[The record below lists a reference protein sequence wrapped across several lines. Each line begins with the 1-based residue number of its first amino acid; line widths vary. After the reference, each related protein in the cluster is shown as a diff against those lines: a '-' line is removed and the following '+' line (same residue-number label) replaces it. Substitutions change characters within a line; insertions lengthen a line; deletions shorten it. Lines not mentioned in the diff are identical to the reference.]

1 MSQQTMSHQHQAAGG
16 SGGQPGIQRNSRRGS
31 GQPGKWRT
39 RLGQFEWKASPYLY
53 IAPFFILFAIVGLFP
68 LLYTMVVATHNW
80 NTLTGDGGLAVCG
93 ATCGTTTPS
102 WFGNFAWVLHQQAFY
117 VALRNSVSIFLL
129 SSVPQIML
137 ALLLAWILDANLKA
151 KTFWRMGVLLP
162 YVVAPSAAGIIFSQI
177 FSDKMGAINVLL
189 QQIGMNP
196 IMWHGSTIWSHIAIA
211 TIVNFRWTGYN
222 TLILLAAMQAVPRD
236 VVEAAVVDGAGKWRT
251 FRSVTLPML
260 RPTLIFVII
269 TSTIG
274 GLQIFDEPQLFHN
287 AASAGGGVNNQYLT
301 VSLYL
306 YKLGFVSVTPGQ
318 PNMGRAAAVAWLL
331 FLIIVLIAV
340 LNYLLTQRLASG
352 GQARRSKQAIRRIE
366 EHNEAER
373 QRAIRSG
380 YNVRTAG
387 TATSN
392 AFDMDRKRGG
402 QR

>member
-1 MSQQTMSHQHQAAGG
+1 MTRGNRSG
-16 SGGQPGIQRNSRRGS
+16 SGLLDGEPS
-31 GQPGKWRT
+31 KWST
-39 RLGQFEWKASPYLY
+39 RLGQFEWKASPYIY
-53 IAPFFILFAIVGLFP
+53 VAPFFILFAIVGLFP
-68 LLYTMVVATHNW
+68 LLYTMVVATRNW

-93 ATCGTTTPS
+93 ATCGSTAPS

-129 SSVPQIML
+129 SSIPQIML

-189 QQIGMNP
+189 QQIGLNP

-236 VVEAAVVDGAGKWRT
+236 VIEASVVDGAGKWRT

-318 PNMGRAAAVAWLL
+318 PNMGRAAAVAWVL
-331 FLIIVLIAV
+331 FLIIVAIAV
-340 LNYLLTQRLASG
+340 LNYLLTQRFASG
-352 GQARRSKQAIRRIE
+352 GQARRSKQAIRQIE
-366 EHNEAER
+366 ERNEAER
-373 QRAIRSG
+373 QRAIHSG
-380 YNVRTAG
+380 YNARAAA
-387 TATSN
+387 ATLD
-392 AFDMDRKRGG
+392 ALGMK
-402 QR
+402 QEA